1 MHLKSSCDP
10 ARNSHGHK
18 FPRLFTVQDEEKLMG
33 WIEQRFKSNVKFL
46 RKDCH
51 FLSAV
56 AQPNHFHL
64 PQSSEF
70 HCNSLTI
77 SKESATEKDMGNTY
91 CKCNLWCEIACVF
104 CYICRKLNNFYLDR

>member
-1 MHLKSSCDP
+1 MNLCQNSIFQVDGGFISILDFFESIKGNEICSSFPQLHLKSSCDP

-18 FPRLFTVQDEEKLMG
+18 FPRLFTLQDEEKLMG
-33 WIEQRFKSNVKFL
+33 RIEHRFKSNVKFL

-56 AQPNHFHL
+56 PQPNHFHL

-70 HCNSLTI
+70 H
-77 SKESATEKDMGNTY
+77 
-91 CKCNLWCEIACVF
+91 
-104 CYICRKLNNFYLDR
+104 